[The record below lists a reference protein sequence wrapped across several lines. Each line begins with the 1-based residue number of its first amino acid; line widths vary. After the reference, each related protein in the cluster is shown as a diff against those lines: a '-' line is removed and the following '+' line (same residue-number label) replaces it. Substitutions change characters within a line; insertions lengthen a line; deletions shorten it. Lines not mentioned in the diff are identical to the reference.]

1 MWESSEKCTKSTLKG
16 FFCGTFAFKMRAASS
31 TNQLIIPAASASSL
45 DHKYLSRGAFWT
57 SALSWTDLCGLNSL
71 CVGQPD
77 ALPEVGEQ
85 IPGQSAPSG
94 SRSNP
99 VGDVTLSEGDELCAG
114 HVVDCEG
121 RALLCG
127 FKDYRHAAVGDKLEV
142 QAEDEVFGVAHL
154 EGHAFGGV
162 CGNGKWVGWVQQ
174 INKSK
179 LREKK
184 HLFKD
189 TWSHLTDFF
198 KNLMITGW

>member
-16 FFCGTFAFKMRAASS
+16 FFVELLLLKWELPV
-31 TNQLIIPAASASSL
+31 QLIIPAASASSL

-179 LREKK
+179 LQEKK

>member
-1 MWESSEKCTKSTLKG
+1 MWESSEKCTNKYIKR

>member
-1 MWESSEKCTKSTLKG
+1 MYKKYIKG

-77 ALPEVGEQ
+77 TLPEVGEQ